1 MTIFLDPTNRDE
13 RARRGERVNDE
24 ERKLMTRADT
34 YLLLCEQRKLDE
46 ASKYLAPD
54 AELVFPGDVHFCSLP
69 EMVADAATR
78 YQWVRKHRTTYV
90 VGRRAGDGLPV
101 VISTG
106 TLDGEGLDGTTF
118 AGVRYSDMFVFNG
131 DLIAEQYVFNDL
143 SETGASPRLVERASD
158 QSVRS

>member
-1 MTIFLDPTNRDE
+1 M
-13 RARRGERVNDE
+13 NDE
-24 ERKLMTRADT
+24 ERELMERADT

-46 ASKYLAPD
+46 ASEYLAPD
-54 AELVFPGDVHFCSLP
+54 AQLVFPGDAHFRSLT

-78 YQWVRKHRTTYV
+78 YRWVRKHRTTYV
-90 VGRRAGDGLPV
+90 VGQRAGDACPV

-118 AGVRYSDMFVFNG
+118 TGVRYSDMFVFKHN
-131 DLIAEQYVFNDL
+131 LIAEQYVFNDL